1 MKRSASDAQL
11 VAHGETK
18 SSTSSGIRLPL
29 LLHLSPRIP
38 ADQQAELRV
47 LVSSKPQYACFAE
60 SEEKALLVLPDFQ
73 QEELAALEKRK
84 RRVVGLP
91 FVLRFLQDPGLL
103 SKVPALPLY
112 DLIYRCPGALC
123 FSAME
128 PWQRT
133 RSQTLAKWMGARCAQ
148 DVASGTELL
157 VAARVSI
164 HPDSKYQEALARRI
178 PIVKPSYLEAVW
190 ETKRLVD
197 VQLHHLLPLAGLAIC
212 FDADCCGDSQGPTTL
227 KDGAVAS
234 GGQIVPFDK
243 AEVVIVADTS
253 RSLYK
258 EARKRGQQVAP
269 PKWLERCLQIRCALQ
284 ISGDLEVPQPGAV
297 SGSSP
302 ASMES
307 NCTTMLERCV
317 LCLLYLEA
325 GSREAARAWAWR
337 CGAWTTLDPLD
348 PAITHVLFNVLLDA
362 AVVVSV
368 PTDKEIYFLDVS
380 WLEACASGNK
390 ALETDFPRQQVS
402 YNPTCDTIYSTAMG
416 NVREISRG
424 LRRVRSTGAE
434 DVADPSLTAALAG
447 RPLSRAS
454 SDPPPVVPAPV
465 ADMEP
470 HISPPLSEGI
480 FTGLVL
486 GMAGWPHDMEA
497 QIVEQICTNG
507 GSAAHGIGSNINAL
521 MTGKPNMCLCWG
533 NGPPVFATPAQ
544 VPLVTV
550 QWLQACIAEQ
560 TLHPSSAFPH
570 FEPGKHP
577 MPLSSMSK
585 FVIRITGLQQDRKSS
600 RERWRLEELVQVLG
614 AAVAQQ
620 NTRRSELTHIVC
632 AEPSLLQSSFAE
644 LAAKRQI
651 PLVSVQWLLDSF
663 RLGSLQ
669 PDGKY
674 GISGISGISSSSDV
688 SASATGGPVACFTAV
703 LAKCDIL
710 LSKTTLA
717 NTPDLHKMA
726 KDLAAASVEIWKTAD
741 ELRNCLQARREG
753 QAIIVVDK
761 DEAHRNGLESI
772 AANLSER
779 QSFVQ
784 PSWLSETYSQR
795 RRLPVESFG
804 VFVTED
810 VQEPRPAQGASYA
823 WQPAEMKRLE
833 EVSEQA
839 HQEKESKTGG
849 SINLLSAIQASA
861 EQQARRDKESKAGGS
876 INLLSALKAGAEQ
889 KLAKLGS

>member
-1 MKRSASDAQL
+1 M
-11 VAHGETK
+11 
-18 SSTSSGIRLPL
+18 
-29 LLHLSPRIP
+29 
-38 ADQQAELRV
+38 
-47 LVSSKPQYACFAE
+47 
-60 SEEKALLVLPDFQ
+60 
-73 QEELAALEKRK
+73 
-84 RRVVGLP
+84 
-91 FVLRFLQDPGLL
+91 
-103 SKVPALPLY
+103 
-112 DLIYRCPGALC
+112 
-123 FSAME
+123 
-128 PWQRT
+128 
-133 RSQTLAKWMGARCAQ
+133 
-148 DVASGTELL
+148 
-157 VAARVSI
+157 
-164 HPDSKYQEALARRI
+164 
-178 PIVKPSYLEAVW
+178 
-190 ETKRLVD
+190 
-197 VQLHHLLPLAGLAIC
+197 
-212 FDADCCGDSQGPTTL
+212 
-227 KDGAVAS
+227 
-234 GGQIVPFDK
+234 
-243 AEVVIVADTS
+243 
-253 RSLYK
+253 
-258 EARKRGQQVAP
+258 
-269 PKWLERCLQIRCALQ
+269 
-284 ISGDLEVPQPGAV
+284 
-297 SGSSP
+297 
-302 ASMES
+302 
-307 NCTTMLERCV
+307 
-317 LCLLYLEA
+317 
-325 GSREAARAWAWR
+325 
-337 CGAWTTLDPLD
+337 
-348 PAITHVLFNVLLDA
+348 LFNVLLDA

-424 LRRVRSTGAE
+424 LRRVRSTGAD

-447 RPLSRAS
+447 RPLSRAA
-454 SDPPPVVPAPV
+454 SDPPPVVPVAPV
-465 ADMEP
+465 ADIEP

-486 GMAGWPHDMEA
+486 GMAGWPHDKEA
-497 QIVEQICTNG
+497 QIVEQICSNG
-507 GSAAHGIGSNINAL
+507 GSVAHEIGNAL
-521 MTGKPNMCLCWG
+521 MAGKPNMCLCWG
-533 NGPPVFATPAQ
+533 NGPPVFATPAK

-570 FEPGKHP
+570 FEPGNHP
-577 MPLSSMSK
+577 MPLPSMSK

-614 AAVAQQ
+614 ATVAQQ

-669 PDGKY
+669 PEEKY
-674 GISGISGISSSSDV
+674 GISGNGINGISSSSDV

-717 NTPDLHKMA
+717 NTPDLQKMA
-726 KDLAAASVEIWKTAD
+726 KDLAAASVETWKTAD

-753 QAIIVVDK
+753 QVVIVVDK

-784 PSWLSETYSQR
+784 PIWLSETYSQR

-839 HQEKESKTGG
+839 HHEKESKTGG
-849 SINLLSAIQASA
+849 SLTLL
-861 EQQARRDKESKAGGS
+861 
-876 INLLSALKAGAEQ
+876 NALKAGAEQ